1 VKRHP
6 SLKSQ
11 VASCTESSNLASIRR
26 IISLKAELQK
36 SEIWFESSESS
47 SLKFHVTPSHIA
59 RGHVGRVSL
68 SPRLTSDFPFYII
81 KYIFLFETMK
91 FGHAVSCI
99 TLLSV
104 AHAAR
109 FPFLSTAAAFRP
121 NAANGLSES
130 VFGIPRG
137 GMQLFVK
144 TLTGKTVSVEVEE
157 GESIEDVKA
166 KIAEKE
172 GIPPE
177 QQRLIFGGQQLQDG
191 KTLDDYDVGDDATL
205 HLVLRLRGGMQLFV
219 KTLTGKTVSVEV
231 EEGESIEDVKAKIA
245 EKEGI
250 PPEQQRLIFGGQQLQ
265 DGKTLDDYDVGD
277 DATLHLV
284 LRLRGGV
291 TSLFGKLTGSG
302 SFEVNDKFV
311 KQNLKGLTDEDR
323 ALMDAFVAQSLEGS
337 SEEVTNDGEVRAAR
351 ALFWIGDVRAKIC
364 EDSPLKSIIS
374 PKLRQP
380 GEFDYEGK
388 LVPTDGKG
396 KSTKL
401 TKLFKRRDNEGK
413 LIDNVKK
420 MNLDK

>member
-1 VKRHP
+1 
-6 SLKSQ
+6 
-11 VASCTESSNLASIRR
+11 
-26 IISLKAELQK
+26 
-36 SEIWFESSESS
+36 
-47 SLKFHVTPSHIA
+47 
-59 RGHVGRVSL
+59 
-68 SPRLTSDFPFYII
+68 
-81 KYIFLFETMK
+81 MK
-91 FGHAVSCI
+91 FGLSI
-99 TLLSV
+99 SLLTLFSM
-104 AHAAR
+104 AAAR
-109 FPFLSTAAAFRP
+109 LPLSTKATAFRVP
-121 NAANGLSES
+121 AQHNVLSSS

-284 LRLRGGV
+284 LRLRGGIIDKM
-291 TSLFGKLTGSG
+291 LGKG
-302 SFEVNDKFV
+302 SFEVDANFV
-311 KQNLKGLTDEDR
+311 EQHLKGLTDEDR

-337 SEEVTNDGEVRAAR
+337 EALSGSKEVRVRR
-351 ALFWIGDVRAKIC
+351 ALFRIGDVREKLC
-364 EDSPLKSIIS
+364 DDSPVAGVIS
-374 PKLRQP
+374 PANRLP
-380 GEFDYEGK
+380 GEFDYKGK
-388 LVPTDGKG
+388 LVATDGKRD
-396 KSTKL
+396 TKL
-401 TKLFKRRDNEGK
+401 TKVFKRRDNEGK
-413 LIDNVKK
+413 LIDSVQK
-420 MNLDK
+420 MKLDN